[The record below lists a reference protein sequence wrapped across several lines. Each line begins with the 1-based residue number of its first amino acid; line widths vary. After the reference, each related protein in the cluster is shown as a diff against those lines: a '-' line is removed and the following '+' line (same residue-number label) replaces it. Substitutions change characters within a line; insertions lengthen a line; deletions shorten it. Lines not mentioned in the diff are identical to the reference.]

1 MRTRPITSHA
11 ADHSPERKGAAQ
23 KSKAARRQPLQG
35 EGSRRLALMQEA
47 LPETGLPVA
56 LLRAREAVMFHMRPI
71 LRAHGF
77 TEQQWRV
84 LRKLDLSRPL
94 DKTTLSFRATLLMPS
109 LLRILKDL
117 EDMELIRLVPSDR
130 NPRLS
135 RVVLSAKGAAAV
147 QRTRAD
153 LDRAS
158 KAIKAR
164 IGPESVAQLLEL
176 LHTVEVRLI
185 GLSLP

>member
-1 MRTRPITSHA
+1 MRTPLITSDA
-11 ADHSPERKGAAQ
+11 ADHSPRRKGAAQ
-23 KSKAARRQPLQG
+23 KRKAARREHAQG

-47 LPETGLPVA
+47 LPESGLPVA
-56 LLRAREAVMFHMRPI
+56 LLRAREAVMVHMRPI

-84 LRKLDLSRPL
+84 LRKLDPSRPL

-117 EDMELIRLVPSDR
+117 EDMQLIRMVSSDR

-135 RVVLSAKGAAAV
+135 RVVLSAKGVAAV
-147 QRTRAD
+147 ARTRTD
-153 LDRAS
+153 LDRAI
-158 KAIKAR
+158 KAVKAR
-164 IGPESVAQLLEL
+164 IGQESVAQLLEL
-176 LHTVEVRLI
+176 LHAVEVRLV
-185 GLSLP
+185 GFSLP